1 MSFKST
7 LSTTLHIIAAML
19 VGSTAAFADVIL
31 SAGPDFVQM
40 FENGNTDEWTYFLT
54 NNTPNPITINIV
66 GTSSSVIAGDSTD
79 SWSSLAQPNLGN
91 GCAPVAAFSQCP
103 IFFSVIAPNDIGETD
118 GDFGQ
123 TALSIE
129 VFTSVG
135 NIRSSTTVLTVT
147 DLPAAVP
154 GPIVGTGLPGLILA
168 GGGLLGWWRRR
179 KIA

>member
-54 NNTPNPITINIV
+54 NNTPNPITINSV
-66 GTSSSVIAGDSTD
+66 GTFSSVIAGDSTD
-79 SWSSLAQPNLGN
+79 SEFSAPLNLGN

-179 KIA
+179 KKIA